1 MFVQTEYEPAETDPA
16 ETDPAETDPAETDPA
31 ELWTSAETEPA
42 AATV

>member
-1 MFVQTEYEPAETDPA
+1 MFVQTEYEPA

>member
-1 MFVQTEYEPAETDPA
+1 MFVQTEYE
-16 ETDPAETDPAETDPA
+16 PAETDPAETDPA